1 MGGRRQTAKC
11 NGPATSNQPPAAPN
25 GSELTPDIRGFVTKL
40 SHRRS
45 LPDVQPYMKH
55 DLSEIVKST
64 PAHASLTVGSDRWLL
79 YIFGVTRVGRDTF
92 MQLALIGPRVCT
104 VTVRAPAPIG
114 NPLTARRVLEVIRD
128 WLLCHDDA
136 DQAYLELSD
145 VEELA
150 S

>member
-1 MGGRRQTAKC
+1 MKREG
-11 NGPATSNQPPAAPN
+11 GPATSNQEN
-25 GSELTPDIRGFVTKL
+25 GSELTPDIRGFVTRL

-92 MQLALIGPRVCT
+92 MQLALIGPRICT

-114 NPLTARRVLEVIRD
+114 NPVTARRVLAVIRD
-128 WLLCHDDA
+128 WLLCCHDDA

>member
-1 MGGRRQTAKC
+1 
-11 NGPATSNQPPAAPN
+11 
-25 GSELTPDIRGFVTKL
+25 
-40 SHRRS
+40 
-45 LPDVQPYMKH
+45 MKH

-64 PAHASLTVGSDRWLL
+64 PAHASLIVGSDRWQL

-92 MQLALIGPRVCT
+92 MQLALIGPRICT

-114 NPLTARRVLEVIRD
+114 NPVTARRVLAVIRE
-128 WLLCHDDA
+128 WLLGHDDA